1 MKTALL
7 MAGCAALFAA
17 PALADYSV
25 NYTVDAGGN
34 NANGLGGL
42 SAAATFNVSGTT
54 LTVLLQNTS
63 TGVPAGAEAAD
74 QLLVSVA
81 FNLTGGTTF
90 LSGDAAVIGG
100 GSVGL
105 GAWAGLVA
113 GDSVA
118 SQWLWTN
125 EFGGDL
131 LGAYAQVIS
140 TSEGFGGG
148 AALDFNG
155 NAPAVSGPFG
165 GIAAAPPF
173 VAIPGSQEA
182 VSDSILF
189 TLTLSSTISEADLQA
204 IADASIVEFGSDY
217 QYMTVPAPGA
227 LALLGLGG
235 LVSRRRRR

>member
-1 MKTALL
+1 MKKTFLAAGCCALL
-7 MAGCAALFAA
+7 AS
-17 PALADYSV
+17 PAFADYTV

-42 SAAATFNVSGTT
+42 GAAATFSVSGTT

-90 LSGDAAVIGG
+90 LSGNSAVIGA
-100 GSVGL
+100 GSTGL
-105 GAWAGLVA
+105 GAWSGLVA

-118 SQWLWTN
+118 NQWLWTN

-131 LGAYAQVIS
+131 LGSYAQVIS
-140 TSEGFGGG
+140 TSQGFGGG

-189 TLTLSSTISEADLQA
+189 TLTLSNTLSDLELEA